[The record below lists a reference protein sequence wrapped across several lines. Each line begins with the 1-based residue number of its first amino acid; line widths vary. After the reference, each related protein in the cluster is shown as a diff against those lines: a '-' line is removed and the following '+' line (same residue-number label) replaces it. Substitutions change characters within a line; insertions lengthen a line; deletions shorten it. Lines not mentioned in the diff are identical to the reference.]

1 MHLEVVLKL
10 PCSDENRI
18 EELLYL
24 RVAQLGLAE
33 YFTNEVDGSLYLV
46 HVTWLILF
54 DNQGHTDHVGSHR
67 DLEEQSL
74 SVFWRCE
81 DGWSWKATTASLF
94 HSNLSDFLRSLK
106 NGRPLSPSR
115 LKNLLKAAMH
125 LVSFIRSFLLLG
137 GFMYL
142 IETP

>member
-33 YFTNEVDGSLYLV
+33 YFTDEVDGSLYLV

-54 DNQGHTDHVGSHR
+54 DNQGHTDHVGSRR

-81 DGWSWKATTASLF
+81 DGWSCEELF
-94 HSNLSDFLRSLK
+94 E
-106 NGRPLSPSR
+106 
-115 LKNLLKAAMH
+115 LLEGH
-125 LVSFIRSFLLLG
+125 NSFLVPLELVG
-137 GFMYL
+137 LPEKFEEG
-142 IETP
+142 